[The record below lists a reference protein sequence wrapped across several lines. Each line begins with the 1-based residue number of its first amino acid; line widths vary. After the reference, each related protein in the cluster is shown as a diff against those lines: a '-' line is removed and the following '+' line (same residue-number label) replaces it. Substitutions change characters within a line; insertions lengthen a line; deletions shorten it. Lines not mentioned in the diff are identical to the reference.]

1 MKFDGIRV
9 LDLTQFLPGPTV
21 TLMMADHGADVIK
34 IESVQAGEPTRT
46 IGQRRP
52 GQDQTVYFQNTQRGK
67 RSLTL
72 NLKDDSAKQIFTRL
86 AATADVV
93 IESFRPGVAKRLGVD
108 YEAVRAVKPDI
119 VYASI
124 SAFGQTGPMN
134 QDPAH
139 DLAVQAYC
147 GLLSCNADA
156 NGEPVIPAMPA
167 ADMLV
172 AAQTLAGISMALF
185 RRASTGEG
193 DYLDMSMMDAVLSSM
208 PNSMGAAFGEQRAPT
223 LNHERIWGGAALYKI
238 YATSD
243 GKHIAL
249 GGSEIKF
256 ATNLLNHLGRPDLI
270 ERCKAPPGP
279 EQFPVMEFLET
290 TFKTKTQ
297 AEWVSELADVD
308 LCFAPVNDLRT
319 GLNLPQN
326 SHRNMVIHD
335 EQGHEHLGV
344 AIQFQSEPGTVN
356 FSAPDLGE
364 HNQTILAE
372 LGYTADEVANLR
384 SNGTI

>member
-156 NGEPVIPAMPA
+156 NGEHRGYG
-167 ADMLV
+167 AD
-172 AAQTLAGISMALF
+172 
-185 RRASTGEG
+185 
-193 DYLDMSMMDAVLSSM
+193 
-208 PNSMGAAFGEQRAPT
+208 
-223 LNHERIWGGAALYKI
+223 
-238 YATSD
+238 
-243 GKHIAL
+243 
-249 GGSEIKF
+249 
-256 ATNLLNHLGRPDLI
+256 RP
-270 ERCKAPPGP
+270 
-279 EQFPVMEFLET
+279 
-290 TFKTKTQ
+290 
-297 AEWVSELADVD
+297 
-308 LCFAPVNDLRT
+308 
-319 GLNLPQN
+319 
-326 SHRNMVIHD
+326 
-335 EQGHEHLGV
+335 
-344 AIQFQSEPGTVN
+344 
-356 FSAPDLGE
+356 
-364 HNQTILAE
+364 
-372 LGYTADEVANLR
+372 
-384 SNGTI
+384 